1 MQKNLVIVESPAKAK
16 TIEKF
21 LGKDYKVLS
30 SYGHIRDLKK
40 KEFSI
45 DIDKDFKPHYEI
57 PGDKKKVVE
66 ELKAEA
72 KEAET
77 VWLASDED
85 REGEAIAW
93 HLYEVLKL
101 QPEHTKRIV
110 FHEITQSA
118 ILKAIEQPRNI
129 DINLVDAQQARRI
142 LDRIVGFELSPV
154 LWKKVKPALSA
165 GRVQSVAV
173 RLIVEREREI
183 QAFQSEASY
192 RVTAVFLVPDADGKP
207 VEMKA
212 ELSRRIKTKAEA
224 QKFLES
230 CRSAS
235 FTIHDISTRPLK
247 KSPAAP
253 FTTSTLQQEAARK
266 LGFTVAQTMMVA
278 QRLYESGKITYMRT
292 DSVNLSELAV
302 NSSKAVIADMMGE
315 RYVYPRH
322 FATKT
327 KGAQEAH
334 EAIRPTYMEKSPAAP
349 FTTSTL
355 QQEAARKLGFTVAQT
370 MMVAQRLYESGK
382 ITYMRTD
389 SVNLSEL
396 AVNSSKAVIADM
408 MGERYV
414 YPRHFATKTKGAQE
428 AHEAIRPTY
437 MENAKIEGT
446 PQERKL
452 YDLIWK
458 RTIASQMADAEVE
471 KTTVSIGISNEADT
485 FNATGEIVKF
495 DGFLH
500 VYRESIDED
509 TEQEDET
516 RLLPPLKK
524 GQVLHHQSIIAT
536 ERFTQH
542 PPRYT
547 EASLVRKLEELGI
560 GRPSTYA
567 PTISTIQQRGYVEKG
582 EKSGEE
588 RSYNILSLQDSKIT
602 DVTQTEITG
611 AEKAKL
617 MPTDTGTVVNDF
629 LMEYFPNILD
639 YNFTASVEKQ
649 FDEIAEGE
657 KKWTAILKDF
667 YKDFHPSV
675 ENTLATK
682 NAHKAGERIL
692 GEEPGSGKQVSV
704 KIGRFGPVVQIG
716 TAGDNEK
723 PRFAQLKKDMSIE
736 TITLEEAL
744 ELFKLPRTLGEYE
757 GKTVTIGTGRY
768 GPYVHNNGMYT
779 SLPKTIDPL
788 EITLAE
794 AIQLIREKKDAE
806 AQKHIKKFEEEPELE
821 ILNGRYGPY
830 ISYKGSNYKIPK
842 DIIPQ
847 DLNLDACR
855 EIIKLQSDP
864 DAPKA
869 KRGKYAKKKK

>member
-45 DIDKDFKPHYEI
+45 DIDKNFKPHYEI

-101 QPEHTKRIV
+101 KPEHTKRIV
-110 FHEITQSA
+110 FHEITKSA
-118 ILKAIEQPRNI
+118 ILKAIEKPRNI

-154 LWKKVKPALSA
+154 LWRKVKPALSA

-173 RLIVEREREI
+173 RLIVEREREV

-192 RVTAVFLVPDADGKP
+192 RVTAVFLVPDTDGKL

-212 ELSRRIKTKAEA
+212 ELARRIKTKAEA

-230 CRSAS
+230 CKSAT
-235 FTIHDISTRPLK
+235 FTINDISTRPLK
-247 KSPAAP
+247 KSPSAP

-266 LGFTVAQTMMVA
+266 LGFTVAQTMMIA

-302 NSSKAVIADMMGE
+302 DSSKVVIAD
-315 RYVYPRH
+315 
-322 FATKT
+322 
-327 KGAQEAH
+327 
-334 EAIRPTYMEKSPAAP
+334 
-349 FTTSTL
+349 L
-355 QQEAARKLGFTVAQT
+355 
-370 MMVAQRLYESGK
+370 
-382 ITYMRTD
+382 
-389 SVNLSEL
+389 
-396 AVNSSKAVIADM
+396 

-446 PQERKL
+446 PQEKKL

-471 KTTVSIGISNEADT
+471 KTTVNISISNESET
-485 FNATGEIVKF
+485 FTATGEVVKF

-500 VYRESIDED
+500 VYRESIDE
-509 TEQEDET
+509 EAELEDET

-524 GQVLHHQSIIAT
+524 GQVLQNQDIIAT

-582 EKSGEE
+582 EKAGEE
-588 RSYNILSLQDSKIT
+588 RSYNVLALQNNEIT
-602 DVTQTEITG
+602 DITQVEITG

-617 MPTDTGTVVNDF
+617 IPTDIGTVVNDF

-657 KKWTAILKDF
+657 EMDD
-667 YKDFHPSV
+667 Y
-675 ENTLATK
+675 
-682 NAHKAGERIL
+682 
-692 GEEPGSGKQVSV
+692 
-704 KIGRFGPVVQIG
+704 
-716 TAGDNEK
+716 
-723 PRFAQLKKDMSIE
+723 
-736 TITLEEAL
+736 
-744 ELFKLPRTLGEYE
+744 
-757 GKTVTIGTGRY
+757 
-768 GPYVHNNGMYT
+768 
-779 SLPKTIDPL
+779 
-788 EITLAE
+788 
-794 AIQLIREKKDAE
+794 
-806 AQKHIKKFEEEPELE
+806 FE
-821 ILNGRYGPY
+821 
-830 ISYKGSNYKIPK
+830 
-842 DIIPQ
+842 
-847 DLNLDACR
+847 
-855 EIIKLQSDP
+855 
-864 DAPKA
+864 
-869 KRGKYAKKKK
+869 